1 MASCPVCGKE
11 YPEDV
16 PTCPDCG
23 VTLAENFGPVP
34 DRSDDDLVEIK
45 IDSSPVWGEAIK
57 DFLEQNGIS
66 CVMEDS
72 RFIQH
77 KTNAIGDG
85 EFAVRILVREGEME
99 TAKEMLRDFFEGIKE
114 ESRTITCPNCGG
126 EVPSYKITC
135 PKCKAKLPE

>member
-11 YPEDV
+11 YPADT

-23 VTLAENFGPVP
+23 VTLAENLGRFQDQPEN
-34 DRSDDDLVEIK
+34 DLVEIN

-57 DFLEQNGIS
+57 DLLEQNGIS

-77 KTNAIGDG
+77 KGAGGDE
-85 EFAVRILVREGEME
+85 EFAVRILVHEAEME
-99 TAKEMLRDFFEGIKE
+99 TAKEMLGDFFEGIKE

-126 EVPSYKITC
+126 EVPSYKIIC
-135 PKCKAKLPE
+135 PKCKTRLPE